1 MLSVVPLTRIMADD
15 HKLKA
20 PVRAI
25 SPDNLVEYFV
35 ATSTTAAFPEAMP
48 QVPADQA
55 TAAHG
60 GDRTQAESIK
70 LALNLNSR
78 HHPQLLLQLDRLQ
91 QEIEARGGHA
101 VLEIVPAAAGTTNA
115 AAAASGATAAACT
128 TPCGGS
134 PSTLPPKSPG
144 LSWKGQ
150 WLSQRPRQLVRPL
163 SVPARLDSML
173 NRFMG
178 RDDSFCQFGSGIY
191 PAASQSSSAA
201 PPSIRIESPPSS
213 QEISPSSNSGD
224 SEPETAGAAP
234 NAGECGASGSD
245 AVSPSPPS
253 RAAVAYNPKRGV
265 DISARWRLNG
275 RPFRSSSNLDL
286 PDMDCYS
293 IYEDTNTTTTNTG
306 TCSKLTTVAASS
318 AAIASSPPAPLPELP
333 APRRY
338 AHHVLVQSQDFKFV
352 RGPQRTSQPPPG
364 DVTSPCEEHDDEVN
378 PRCSSTFRNLENT
391 RSHLKQRYQYPTM
404 MLGELER
411 GAAQR
416 VSHRSVKSLGGD
428 YNMCDLTSYN
438 GFMGSTDNKKL
449 AGAVDWRSGILS
461 ITNER
466 HATEFREGFRN
477 GEARSSCS
485 VRKMNVFVHTSSS
498 GETWGRRPITPA
510 TNDGPTLQMRE
521 RILGIRYTCVTDK
534 FHISKEKI
542 GEGGSG
548 EIRKCLEWKTGSV
561 FACKTIHKFNL
572 KTPRDVADLRT
583 EVMLMG
589 LLKVHSE
596 VVQVHEVFEDRKAVH
611 LVMELCKGGDL
622 FDFIQSAP
630 KGRLNDRHAASVMRQ
645 LLGALHHCHSLGV
658 LHRDVKPE
666 NILLCDRMPHQ
677 TSNGEVGIK
686 LSDFGVAGFLNDDG
700 VCTDS
705 AGTSEYMAP
714 EMAMKAPYNAKA
726 DVWSAGVVLYAMLAG
741 GLPSWA
747 ALPDEFNKQ
756 AGSTGGGSRRGKG
769 KTMQEGIAWN
779 ELCLNR
785 GVWRGVSEEAKD
797 LLRAL
802 LRKDPEGRPSALEAL
817 GECGAVGHWVSAV
830 RRY

>member
-1 MLSVVPLTRIMADD
+1 MADD

-150 WLSQRPRQLVRPL
+150 WLS
-163 SVPARLDSML
+163 
-173 NRFMG
+173 
-178 RDDSFCQFGSGIY
+178 
-191 PAASQSSSAA
+191 SAA

-333 APRRY
+333 APR
-338 AHHVLVQSQDFKFV
+338 
-352 RGPQRTSQPPPG
+352 
-364 DVTSPCEEHDDEVN
+364 
-378 PRCSSTFRNLENT
+378 
-391 RSHLKQRYQYPTM
+391 
-404 MLGELER
+404 
-411 GAAQR
+411 
-416 VSHRSVKSLGGD
+416 
-428 YNMCDLTSYN
+428 
-438 GFMGSTDNKKL
+438 
-449 AGAVDWRSGILS
+449 
-461 ITNER
+461 
-466 HATEFREGFRN
+466 
-477 GEARSSCS
+477 
-485 VRKMNVFVHTSSS
+485 
-498 GETWGRRPITPA
+498 
-510 TNDGPTLQMRE
+510 
-521 RILGIRYTCVTDK
+521 
-534 FHISKEKI
+534 
-542 GEGGSG
+542 
-548 EIRKCLEWKTGSV
+548 
-561 FACKTIHKFNL
+561 
-572 KTPRDVADLRT
+572 RDVADLRT